1 MNQVELGTIL
11 HMEKGKKPQ
20 KQSKEIEDGFLPY
33 VDIKAFEKGIIDSYA
48 SPEKCVLCDDDDL
61 LICDADG
68 SRSGL
73 TGLSHPK
80 E

>member
-33 VDIKAFEKGIIDSYA
+33 VDIKAFEKELLIVMLLQKSACFVMMVIYLSYA
-48 SPEKCVLCDDDDL
+48 MALDLVLLDEP
-61 LICDADG
+61 
-68 SRSGL
+68 S
-73 TGLSHPK
+73 K